1 MTNKALQHLPFAVFI
16 ESTGKWHYA
25 SFFFEGTLN
34 AIGLAI
40 ALVMYFV
47 PKKPLKN
54 GTISLFYLG
63 WYGLVRGTLEFIKG
77 GNPVTFG
84 DSDVKVVQVICY
96 IVFAVTIVL
105 QVLLQ
110 FGKLNFETKW
120 FANLCDKKLAYV
132 TARVRKARLISANG
146 NETREGEST
155 DGVSQDLGEL
165 NQAQELKELEI
176 LEQVKYIR
184 SAENSPS
191 DGGDTL

>member
-1 MTNKALQHLPFAVFI
+1 M
-16 ESTGKWHYA
+16 
-25 SFFFEGTLN
+25 
-34 AIGLAI
+34 
-40 ALVMYFV
+40 
-47 PKKPLKN
+47 
-54 GTISLFYLG
+54 
-63 WYGLVRGTLEFIKG
+63 VRGTLEFIKG

-120 FANLCDKKLAYV
+120 FANMCDKKLADV

-176 LEQVKYIR
+176 LEQVKYSR

>member
-1 MTNKALQHLPFAVFI
+1 M
-16 ESTGKWHYA
+16 
-25 SFFFEGTLN
+25 
-34 AIGLAI
+34 
-40 ALVMYFV
+40 
-47 PKKPLKN
+47 
-54 GTISLFYLG
+54 
-63 WYGLVRGTLEFIKG
+63 
-77 GNPVTFG
+77 TFG

-110 FGKLNFETKW
+110 FGKLNFEAKW
-120 FANLCDKKLAYV
+120 FANMCDKKLADV

-146 NETREGEST
+146 NETMEGEST

-176 LEQVKYIR
+176 LEQVKYSR
-184 SAENSPS
+184 SAGNSPS